1 MAPVKKSKSKSDE
14 YDSDAEWAAMY
25 LAWDGLSGEQ
35 QDALCNIYRRSPQ
48 EAADKAPS
56 SMEPG
61 SFVALLIEKC

>member
-1 MAPVKKSKSKSDE
+1 MKKTKSKSDGW
-14 YDSDAEWAAMY
+14 DSDTYWAALY